1 MMSSRGYRGEEGEEE
16 DRGGNGR
23 TLGGGK
29 GAKGTPSGTS
39 RTEIY
44 LARGIILETQLYFT
58 ATRLRLPSRLSQ
70 PQRNEDER
78 APFRR

>member
-1 MMSSRGYRGEEGEEE
+1 MCALMFPQHSLGMMSSRGFERGE
-16 DRGGNGR
+16 GGV
-23 TLGGGK
+23 K
-29 GAKGTPSGTS
+29 GAPSGTS

>member
-1 MMSSRGYRGEEGEEE
+1 MSRTPMGDELPENPRGQREHP
-16 DRGGNGR
+16 
-23 TLGGGK
+23 
-29 GAKGTPSGTS
+29 PSGTS